1 MVIQTCRPDKGEGFS
16 PNGELFRWLFTYRI
30 EPQTA
35 PSAGHPPCQMKNFLI
50 IGKAQRKGI

>member
-16 PNGELFRWLFTYRI
+16 PNGELFRRLFTYRI

-35 PSAGHPPCQMKNFLI
+35 LSAGHPPRQMKNFLI